1 MGTRRTAREV
11 IDLLVDPGSW
21 RSWDVAVDQG
31 VVSDE
36 YAAELAAAAER
47 SGSDEAVVTGEGT
60 VRGRRIAVLAGE
72 FAFLAGSVG
81 RAAGEPS
88 SPAPWAAPPAND

>member
-21 RSWDVAVDQG
+21 RSWDGAVDQG
-31 VVSDE
+31 VVSDA

-81 RAAGEPS
+81 RAAGAVVYEP
-88 SPAPWAAPPAND
+88 